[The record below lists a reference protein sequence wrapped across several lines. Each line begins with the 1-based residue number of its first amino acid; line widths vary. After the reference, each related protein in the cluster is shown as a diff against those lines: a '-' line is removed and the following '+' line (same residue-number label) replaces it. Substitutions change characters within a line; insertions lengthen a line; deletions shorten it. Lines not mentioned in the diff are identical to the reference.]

1 MRPELEAHASKSPKA
16 NAQDGLH
23 GARLLPHQPPG
34 RRTRKALPFSVEI
47 RRLHAL
53 GYTLEAIR
61 QALSEV
67 GVSVSRST
75 VHREASRRAAPA
87 TLAVAIKHADTAD
100 TVTPAPL
107 VSSRSTNTASQSGK
121 DVAEAFFNAHPSNPL
136 FPTKE
141 NS

>member
-1 MRPELEAHASKSPKA
+1 M
-16 NAQDGLH
+16 
-23 GARLLPHQPPG
+23 
-34 RRTRKALPFSVEI
+34 
-47 RRLHAL
+47 

-87 TLAVAIKHADTAD
+87 TLAVAIEHADTGGAG
-100 TVTPAPL
+100 TPVPL
-107 VSSRSTNTASQSGK
+107 GSDLPQAGMAHDSSRSTNTASQSGK

-141 NS
+141 TS